1 LEKRLKFARG
11 ERLKAIQDID
21 RLQAEIWDLDQDLSE
36 LSPKIKELE
45 AKIMEGEHEMEE
57 TRLKMN
63 RIADEI
69 FKEFCTKCEV
79 KDIREFE
86 QHNIRFSSLFFF
98 FLLTSVLREI

>member
-1 LEKRLKFARG
+1 MEKRLKFARD
-11 ERLKAIQDID
+11 ERPKAIQEID
-21 RLQAEIWDLDQDLSE
+21 LLQAEICDLDQELSE

-57 TRLKMN
+57 TRLNMN

-86 QHNIRFSSLFFF
+86 QHNIRFS
-98 FLLTSVLREI
+98 

>member
-1 LEKRLKFARG
+1 MEKRLKFARG

-86 QHNIRFSSLFFF
+86 QHNIRFS
-98 FLLTSVLREI
+98 